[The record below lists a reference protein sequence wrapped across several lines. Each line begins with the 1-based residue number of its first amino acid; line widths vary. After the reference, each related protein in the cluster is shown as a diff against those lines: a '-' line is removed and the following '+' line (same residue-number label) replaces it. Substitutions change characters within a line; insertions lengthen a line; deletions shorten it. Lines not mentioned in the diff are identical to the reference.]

1 MVPEPGVFKDFAYV
15 FVAAVAGGLL
25 ARRLGQPLILG
36 YVLGGIL
43 IGRFTPGPAI
53 SSSHS
58 LDFVAELGV
67 ILLMYSIGIEFSGRD
82 LLRVKWVAVIGGPL
96 GIILSIGLA
105 LVVGLLLGWSIPQSV
120 TIGAVISVASTM
132 VLSRFLIDRGELH
145 TRHGSVMIGITLVED
160 MAVVVMTIL
169 LPLLSSSS
177 SSTRN
182 LQDLAFAFGKSALL
196 LVPISIA
203 AYKLVPPIMTRVART
218 RSEELYLLV
227 ALAIG
232 FATAA
237 VTQAVGF
244 SLALGAFLAG
254 MVVSE
259 SEYKHQTLAQL
270 LPLRDAFVALFFV
283 TIGALVNPASL
294 FANLPLLATLIGLVI
309 VGKFFVWALVVSLF
323 RYGIWTAILVAVGLT
338 QIGEFSFI
346 LVQVSRNAGLV
357 GDDVYNATLAT
368 SLVTIL
374 LNASLV
380 KAVPAAL
387 ARRRSADNSKAI
399 EEEPANKLRDHVVI
413 CGFGRVGSI
422 VGTALETFDTKYV
435 VIEIDPDIVKAL
447 RLRGVPAVF
456 GDPGHSKILEKA
468 GVDRASLVV
477 FTIPHAERVL
487 LAAEN
492 IRRQNASVPIL
503 ARAHT
508 KKDRTGLLAGGVSDI
523 VEPEVEASAAL
534 IRQALGYLKVPA
546 SKASSFLSQFRS
558 VIELAH
564 QEPATALL
572 QVREF
577 AIGAGLDPCGTIGQ
591 ERIRE
596 RFGVTILTI
605 MRKGGS
611 PIVNPPATARLQAGD
626 VVRVFGLPEQIQS
639 FDEWLRNLAPTQE
652 PHARPA

>member
-1 MVPEPGVFKDFAYV
+1 MLPQPEVFKDFAYV

-25 ARRLGQPLILG
+25 ARRIGQPLILG

-43 IGRFTPGPAI
+43 IGPFTPGPSI
-53 SSSHS
+53 SGSHS
-58 LDFVAELGV
+58 LDFLAELGV

-82 LLRVKWVAVIGGPL
+82 LLRVKWVAMIGGPL
-96 GIILSIGLA
+96 GILLSIGLA
-105 LVVGLLLGWSIPQSV
+105 LGIGHWLGWSIPQSV

-132 VLSRFLIDRGELH
+132 VLSRLLIDRGELH

-160 MAVVVMTIL
+160 MAVVVMTVL

-177 SSTRN
+177 NRSFG
-182 LQDLAFAFGKSALL
+182 DLAFAFGKSALL
-196 LVPISIA
+196 VIPIGLA
-203 AYKLVPPIMTRVART
+203 AYKLVPPLMTRVART
-218 RSEELYLLV
+218 RSDELYLLV

-259 SEYKHQTLAQL
+259 SEYKQQTLAQL

-294 FANLPLLATLIGLVI
+294 LANLPLLGTLIVLVI
-309 VGKFFVWALVVSLF
+309 VGKFLVWVAVVSLF
-323 RYGIWTAILVAVGLT
+323 RLGLWTAVLVAVGLT

-374 LNASLV
+374 LNACLV
-380 KAVPAAL
+380 RVVPAAI
-387 ARRRSADNSKAI
+387 ARRRFAADRRALG
-399 EEEPANKLRDHVVI
+399 EAAGHELRDHVVV
-413 CGFGRVGSI
+413 CGFGRVGSV
-422 VGTALETFDTKYV
+422 VGTALEAFGTTYA

-447 RLRGVPAVF
+447 RRRGVAAVF
-456 GDPGHSKILEKA
+456 GDPAHSSILEKA
-468 GVDRASLVV
+468 GVAQASLVV

-487 LAAEN
+487 LASSKV
-492 IRRQNASVPIL
+492 RRLNAGVPIL
-503 ARAHT
+503 ARAHS
-508 KKDRTGLLAGGVSDI
+508 KKHRAELLAAGVTEI
-523 VEPEVEASAAL
+523 VEPEVEASATL
-534 IRQALGYLKVPA
+534 IRHALGYLKIPTA
-546 SKASSFLSQFRS
+546 KASSFLSQFRGA
-558 VIELAH
+558 IELAH
-564 QEPATALL
+564 HESAAALL
-572 QVREF
+572 HAREVTIE
-577 AIGAGLDPCGTIGQ
+577 AGAPCGTIGQ

-596 RFGVTILTI
+596 RFGVTILALL
-605 MRKGGS
+605 RDGED
-611 PIVNPPATARLQAGD
+611 PIVNPPATTRLQPGD
-626 VVRVFGLPEQIQS
+626 RVRAFGLPQQIS
-639 FDEWLRNLAPTQE
+639 AFEDWLRQSDRVSSQPRKPE
-652 PHARPA
+652 